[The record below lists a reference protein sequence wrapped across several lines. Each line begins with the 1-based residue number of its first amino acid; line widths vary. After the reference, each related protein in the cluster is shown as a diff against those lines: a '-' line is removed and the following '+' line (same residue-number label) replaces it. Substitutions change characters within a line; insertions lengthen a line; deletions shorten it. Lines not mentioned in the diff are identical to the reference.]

1 MSEENTNSAND
12 HLSNFIKNNEHKPE
26 QPIITNIEQFG
37 SNIKQKVEYIETK
50 ADSLWIDVPLEELPY
65 GKFYPIGTHIFI
77 RPATTQEIEA
87 FAVVN
92 DKNPFDVQ
100 LKLNEILS
108 ACTKISFIDGSYGTY
123 KDIQSGDRDT
133 LSIVIAKATAKN
145 GNKIQKKVICDCDVT
160 KEGINVE
167 MIPANYI
174 YKTESEDVAPWFN
187 KDKRVYEFELENG
200 IKIAL
205 APPSI
210 GLTESINEYVFY
222 KSAQSEGKIMPNL
235 TFMQCI
241 PYIKAGLGIKSL
253 SIEQLEQE
261 EYAFKKMNEELF
273 MFIYDAI
280 DLMGFGVEELKTKCT
295 KCRKELKTPFS
306 FPGGARALFVVPN
319 AFKKFIRQRV

>member
-1 MSEENTNSAND
+1 MSEENINSSND
-12 HLSNFIKNNEHKPE
+12 HLMNFVKNNEHKPQ

-37 SNIKQKVEYIETK
+37 PNSKQKVEYIESK
-50 ADSLWIDVPLEELPY
+50 ADSMWIDIPLNELPY
-65 GKFYPIGTHIFI
+65 GKFYKIGTHIFI
-77 RPATTQEIEA
+77 RPAVTKEIEA

-108 ACTKISFIDGSYGTY
+108 ACTKVTFLDGSIGTY
-123 KDIQSGDRDT
+123 KDIQAGDRDT
-133 LSIVIAKATAKN
+133 LAIIIAKATAKN
-145 GNKIQKKVICDCDVT
+145 GNKIQKKVVCDCDAS
-160 KEGINVE
+160 KDEISIE

-174 YKTESEDVAPWFN
+174 YKNESEDIADWFN
-187 KDKRVYEFELENG
+187 KDTRVYEFELESG

-205 APPSI
+205 APPTI

-222 KSAQSEGKIMPNL
+222 KSAQSEGKIMPNV

-241 PYIKAGLGIKSL
+241 PYIKAGLGVKTL
-253 SIEQLEQE
+253 SVEQLEQE
-261 EYAFKKMNEELF
+261 EYAFTKMNEELF
-273 MFIYDAI
+273 MFVYDAI
-280 DLMGFGVEELKTKCT
+280 DLMGFGIEELKTTCT